1 MDPVDIKVE
10 LGPKE
15 LFSITKLL
23 DKVDWTEPW
32 IIMLLVFHG
41 FVTVL
46 AVATRNHGN
55 IQAALFCI
63 LLLMV
68 YFSEVLNEWAARNWR
83 LFARDQYFDSRGTFF
98 STMIAA
104 PLLLNCLFL
113 VGHWLWISGTLLIK
127 AKQSQ
132 FRSNL
137 HRQHTPS
144 GNSHYRQAHGSDS
157 SSKSDV
163 SDSSSHE

>member
-1 MDPVDIKVE
+1 MDPVNIKVE

-23 DKVDWTEPW
+23 EEVDWTEPW

-41 FVTVL
+41 FVTIL
-46 AVATRNHGN
+46 AVATRNYGN

-83 LFARDQYFDSRGTFF
+83 LFARGQYFDSRGTFF
-98 STMIAA
+98 SIMIAA

-113 VGHWLWISGTLLIK
+113 L
-127 AKQSQ
+127 
-132 FRSNL
+132 
-137 HRQHTPS
+137 
-144 GNSHYRQAHGSDS
+144 
-157 SSKSDV
+157 
-163 SDSSSHE
+163 